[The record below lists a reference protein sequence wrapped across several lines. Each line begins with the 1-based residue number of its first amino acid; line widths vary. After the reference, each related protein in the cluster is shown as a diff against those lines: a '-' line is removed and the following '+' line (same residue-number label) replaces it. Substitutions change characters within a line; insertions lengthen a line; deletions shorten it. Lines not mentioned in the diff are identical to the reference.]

1 MGCSLF
7 SLTSIITNLS
17 KTAGTVAGAGG
28 AGGGGKLINKE
39 WIDFLGRTW
48 EFKNSK
54 GFGFRIALGLW

>member
-1 MGCSLF
+1 MGSLS
-7 SLTSIITNLS
+7 SLTSILSNLS
-17 KTAGTVAGAGG
+17 KTAGTAGVGAGG
-28 AGGGGKLINKE
+28 GGGGKLINKE